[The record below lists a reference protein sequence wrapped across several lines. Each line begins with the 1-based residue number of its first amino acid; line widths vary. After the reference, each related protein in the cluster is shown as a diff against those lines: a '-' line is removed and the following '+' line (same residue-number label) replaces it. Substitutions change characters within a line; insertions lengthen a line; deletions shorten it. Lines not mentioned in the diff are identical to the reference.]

1 MDDVYLVSLMDHTPG
16 QRQFVDTDAYRTY
29 YSKDRQWSDQEFQ
42 IEMARMQE
50 RRARNQGREALR
62 GRRRSSGRPCPN
74 RADPR
79 PSHEA

>member
-50 RRARNQGREALR
+50 AQSSFAGTHAEDILYWCRARGVPVA
-62 GRRRSSGRPCPN
+62 SHDD
-74 RADPR
+74 APR
-79 PSHEA
+79 